1 MSDIKDLALTL
12 YELSM
17 LISPEDPKKLLSEFG
32 KTVLRRFNF
41 SCFSA
46 EVPALNLRI
55 RIPESGEFEH
65 AMSFSGKVLRMQF
78 CKDDEIPPEYEK
90 VLEPLFKKMD
100 YTLEYIILSKE
111 REDLLRKS
119 PDIIFLVDQNG
130 KIIEMN
136 DTAKKVFGDIIGQ
149 KLDKKCYEDVC
160 EHNGRYFSIS
170 HYQLGDLKAVIGRD
184 ITDKIELMNE
194 LREKEEKFRTLTEVS
209 PVAVLV
215 HIGGKIVFA
224 NDAVYRITGYR
235 KDELIGGS
243 VWKLIHPDHHALAKE
258 MLKKRLEGKRPTY
271 EVKILTKKGETRWAL
286 VTGSAMRWEG
296 KTGIII
302 TGLDITERKALEAMV
317 RESEELFRNLFFSS
331 PAGQYILV
339 RGKFELVNPS
349 FESITGYNAEE
360 LRSKYSLELVH
371 PEDVTLVREK
381 AKEMLKRGGDYPYI
395 YRLVRKDGEIR
406 WVYEI
411 VVPIK
416 YRSEK
421 AVLGFIVDITDLEK
435 ERERLEEVT
444 SMLELINRTLRH
456 DVLNA
461 LTSSQGYLELALI
474 GKEREQI
481 ELLMEKA
488 LISIRRAVSVVKNM
502 RAFES
507 AVKMGEL
514 KCVNLREIAEE
525 VAESFDNVGVR
536 GDGEALADEG
546 LRSVIENIVQNA
558 FLHSG
563 TDRVDITIEEKSDC
577 CEIRIAD
584 YGKGVPDEI
593 KRRIFE
599 EGFKHGKT
607 AQTGLGLYIVSKIVK
622 RYGGKVWVEDN
633 KPKGSVF
640 VVSLKKC

>member
-1 MSDIKDLALTL
+1 MSDIKELALTL

-32 KTVLRRFNF
+32 KTVLKRFNF

-55 RIPESGEFEH
+55 RIPETGKFKYST
-65 AMSFSGKVLRMQF
+65 SFSGKVLKIRF
-78 CKDDEIPPEYEK
+78 CRDYEIPAEYER
-90 VLEPLFKKMD
+90 VLEPLLRKMD

-119 PDIIFLVDQNG
+119 PDVIFLVDRDG
-130 KIIEMN
+130 KVVEMN
-136 DTAKKVFGDIIGQ
+136 DTARKVFGDIMGQ
-149 KLDKKCYEDVC
+149 KLDEKCYEDVC
-160 EHNGRYFSIS
+160 EHDGKYFSIS
-170 HYQLGDLKAVIGRD
+170 HYQLGELRAVIGRD
-184 ITDKIELMNE
+184 ITDKINLMNE

-224 NDAVYRITGYR
+224 NDAVYRITGYK
-235 KDELIGGS
+235 KDELIGDS
-243 VWKLIHPDHHALAKE
+243 VWKLIHPDYYGIAEE
-258 MLKKRLEGKRPTY
+258 MLKRRLKGERPTY
-271 EVKILTKKGETRWAL
+271 EVKILTKNGETRWAL
-286 VTGSAMRWEG
+286 VTGSAMKWEG
-296 KTGIII
+296 ETGIITI
-302 TGLDITERKALEAMV
+302 GLDITERKALEAKL
-317 RESEELFRNLFFSS
+317 REGEELFRNLFFSS

-339 RGKFELVNPS
+339 QGKFELVNPS
-349 FESITGYNAEE
+349 FESITGYDAEE
-360 LRSKYSLELVH
+360 LKSKHSLELVH
-371 PEDVTLVREK
+371 PDDVNLVREK
-381 AKEMLKRGGDYPYI
+381 AKEMLKKKGDHPYI
-395 YRLVRKDGEIR
+395 YRLMRKDGEIR

-416 YRSEK
+416 YRSK
-421 AVLGFIVDITDLEK
+421 RAVLGFIVDITDLEK

-461 LTSSQGYLELALI
+461 LTSSQAYLELALTGGEEEHI
-474 GKEREQI
+474 LI
-481 ELLMEKA
+481 EKA
-488 LISIRRAVSVVKNM
+488 LAGIRRAVSVVKNM

-514 KCVNLREIAEE
+514 KCVDVGEISRE
-525 VAESFDNVGVR
+525 VAESFDNVNVK
-536 GDGEALADEG
+536 GEGKALADEG

-563 TDRVDITIEEKSDC
+563 TDRVDITIEEKKDR
-577 CEIRIAD
+577 CEVRIAD

-593 KRRIFE
+593 KQKIFE
-599 EGFKHGKT
+599 EGFKHGET

-622 RYGGKVWVEDN
+622 RYGGRVWVEDN
-633 KPKGSVF
+633 KPAGSVF